1 MRRAREAKM
10 ARLAAR
16 STAADDAA
24 AWRIATLRARVKA
37 GMMVREALAQLEI
50 DQATVAMLKIADE
63 AARELA
69 VTAEGAQGLDAGAPP
84 PMADDHCDDDSAA
97 QFEARIDASVQRYR
111 DEPGIDFSQ
120 ASLAE
125 ALAWCL
131 ARLENSSPPQSA
143 GTGEE
148 DDARLFAADLLQKQQ
163 QDGTP

>member
-1 MRRAREAKM
+1 M

-24 AWRIATLRARVKA
+24 AWHIATLRARVKL
-37 GMMVREALAQLEI
+37 GMVLREALVQLGI
-50 DQATVAMLKIADE
+50 DPATVAMLQIADE

-69 VTAEGAQGLDAGAPP
+69 MTADGAEGLDAGAPP
-84 PMADDHCDDDSAA
+84 PVADDPCDKPSAA
-97 QFEARIDASVQRYR
+97 MFEARMDGSVQRYR
-111 DEPGIDFSQ
+111 DKPAIDFAQ

-131 ARLENSSPPQSA
+131 ARLENSAQLEAA
-143 GTGEE
+143 GTREE

-163 QDGTP
+163 QDG